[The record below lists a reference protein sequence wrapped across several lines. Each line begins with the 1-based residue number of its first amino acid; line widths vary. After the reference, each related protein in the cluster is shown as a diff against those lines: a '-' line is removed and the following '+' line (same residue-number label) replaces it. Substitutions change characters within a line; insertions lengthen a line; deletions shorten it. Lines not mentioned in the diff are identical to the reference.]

1 MLHHSP
7 TLTAADRSMCFP
19 VHSESPRNF
28 FYSEIWGC
36 VHFIQSWNRTL
47 AKKINGGMQ
56 RSQQMYAGQ
65 NSLNSVHHV
74 RFFKS
79 TDRLSS
85 ELSAYAGCRTYIPV
99 WLKLQQWGLI
109 ARFGWWLYRADYDA
123 CGNKTLIINN
133 SWDEHKFLNA
143 DVFLYVDMTWHTDVD
158 VLNA

>member
-1 MLHHSP
+1 MLHHSL
-7 TLTAADRSMCFP
+7 TLPAADRSLCFP

-28 FYSEIWGC
+28 FIVKSEAVCILSSREIALW
-36 VHFIQSWNRTL
+36 R
-47 AKKINGGMQ
+47 KKINGGMQ

-109 ARFGWWLYRADYDA
+109 ARFGWWLYLADYDA

-143 DVFLYVDMTWHTDVD
+143 DFFLYVDMTWHTDVD